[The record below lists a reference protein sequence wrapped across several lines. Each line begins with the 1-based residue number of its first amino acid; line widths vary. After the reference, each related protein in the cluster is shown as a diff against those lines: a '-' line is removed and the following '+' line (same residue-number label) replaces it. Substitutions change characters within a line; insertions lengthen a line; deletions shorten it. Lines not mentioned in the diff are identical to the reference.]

1 MVDDLFSP
9 EYINERII
17 KRVCE
22 NRHIIYIY
30 IYICTQ
36 TQNKEIDE
44 NEIVFRRKKTNKI
57 VQKYVYENFVEGR

>member
-22 NRHIIYIY
+22 NRYIY
-30 IYICTQ
+30 MH
-36 TQNKEIDE
+36 
-44 NEIVFRRKKTNKI
+44 TNTK
-57 VQKYVYENFVEGR
+57 QRDR

>member
-30 IYICTQ
+30 IYIYAH
-36 TQNKEIDE
+36 KH
-44 NEIVFRRKKTNKI
+44 KTK
-57 VQKYVYENFVEGR
+57 R